1 VGSERAQE
9 KGEKGAVRRGSG
21 REGQAKCRFKNFRGK
36 PAQKQSKQTIK
47 KKRKNK
53 KQVCPVRQTK
63 KNLVKFYFRLVL
75 ICFCCWGVS
84 KTSISLSLALTPAHH
99 NNNKRMSPG
108 NSFHMKMDQL

>member
-47 KKRKNK
+47 KKEKTKNK
-53 KQVCPVRQTK
+53 FVQFGKRK
-63 KNLVKFYFRLVL
+63 K
-75 ICFCCWGVS
+75 IW
-84 KTSISLSLALTPAHH
+84 
-99 NNNKRMSPG
+99 
-108 NSFHMKMDQL
+108 